1 MDAEI
6 LEAVAAQG
14 PGMVDL
20 LVELVEAPPVLGEA
34 ASGQAIMRRASP
46 ELGLEPVDVVLDAAT
61 LEAHPAAAPFSWELD
76 GKANVV
82 ATWAPDGP
90 GQGRSLILNAHIDI
104 VSVEPAALWTRPP
117 FAAQGQGDWLYGRG
131 AGDMKSGLVAMV
143 GAVRGLQGLGL
154 TPRAPVELQ
163 SVVEEECTGNGTLA
177 CVLAG
182 HTADAAIL
190 TEPTRPP
197 PPPRLPPRP
206 PPRGADPHRAD
217 PRRGLERPRRRAVV
231 PRARARCPRP

>member
-6 LEAVAAQG
+6 LEAVAAQE
-14 PGMVDL
+14 PAMVDL
-20 LVELVEAPPVLGEA
+20 LVELVEAPTVLGEE
-34 ASGQAIMRRASP
+34 ASGQAIMRRAFT
-46 ELGLEPVDVVLDAAT
+46 ELGLEPVDVVLDAAR

-90 GQGRSLILNAHIDI
+90 EQGRSLILNGHIDI
-104 VSVEPAALWTRPP
+104 VSAEPAALWTRPPSAAGPPPLGTRPP

-190 TEPTRPP
+190 PEPT
-197 PPPRLPPRP
+197 
-206 PPRGADPHRAD
+206 
-217 PRRGLERPRRRAVV
+217 
-231 PRARARCPRP
+231 PRAR